1 MIIKARLFAHTV
13 VDKMNLREYIPSDCA
28 QLAELFYQTV
38 HSVNAK
44 DYTQEQQ
51 NAWATGKVDLRQW
64 DASFQEHRTVV
75 AVEDSTIVGFGD
87 MDSSGY
93 LDRLYVHKDYQRRG
107 IASAICDALEASM
120 PGKPITTH
128 ASITAKP
135 FFLQRLPGGEG
146 ADSCAAGN

>member
-1 MIIKARLFAHTV
+1 
-13 VDKMNLREYIPSDCA
+13 MNLREYKPSDCT

-44 DYTQEQQ
+44 DYTQEQR
-51 NAWATGKVDLRQW
+51 NAWATGKVDLAQW
-64 DASFQEHRTVV
+64 DASFREHKTID
-75 AVEDSTIVGFGD
+75 AVENSTIVGFGD

-107 IASAICDALEASM
+107 IASAICDALIHY
-120 PGKPITTH
+120 GKAALP
-128 ASITAKP
+128 TAG
-135 FFLQRLPGGEG
+135 LPGGEG